1 MPDPSDGAA
10 RRRHTTS
17 VCSHQET
24 AQAGSSLPV
33 NATWLRGLAA
43 ALGLRPTKALGQNF
57 VHDAEVLRGIVRHA
71 GVRPG
76 NTVLE
81 VGPGLGS
88 LTLALLA
95 AGARVVA
102 VEIDPVLARALPAT
116 VADRM
121 PEASG
126 SLSVVHADALG
137 VTGPKSLG
145 LSQGA
150 DLPTLL
156 VANLPY
162 NVAVP
167 VLLTLLE
174 ALPCLESATVM
185 VQAEVADRL
194 AAAPGSRTYGI
205 PSAKVA
211 WYASARRTL
220 TIDRTVF
227 WPVPHV
233 DSALVELTRHA
244 PPATRAPR
252 EAVFAVIDAAFS
264 QRRKTLRQALAAL
277 AGSPQ
282 QAEQAARQAGVDP
295 RARGETLDVAA
306 FAALAEALGAQARP
320 QHSGGRAGS
329 PTTGAAACAP
339 GAGTCAA
346 PGAGTP
352 GSPAASPRAPKE
364 RP

>member
-10 RRRHTTS
+10 RRRHPTS
-17 VCSHQET
+17 ACPHQET
-24 AQAGSSLPV
+24 AEEGRLPPV
-33 NATWLRGLAA
+33 SPTWLRGLAA

-121 PEASG
+121 PEAAG
-126 SLSVVHADALG
+126 SLSVVHADALD

-145 LSQGA
+145 LPQGA

-194 AAAPGSRTYGI
+194 AAAPGSRTYGV

-227 WPVPHV
+227 WPVP
-233 DSALVELTRHA
+233 HA

-306 FAALAEALGAQARP
+306 FAALAEALGTRAR
-320 QHSGGRAGS
+320 HSGGRAGS
-329 PTTGAAACAP
+329 PTTEAACAP
-339 GAGTCAA
+339 GSGTRPA
-346 PGAGTP
+346 
-352 GSPAASPRAPKE
+352 PAASPRAPKE

>member
-10 RRRHTTS
+10 RRRHPTS
-17 VCSHQET
+17 ACPHQET
-24 AQAGSSLPV
+24 AEEGRPFPV
-33 NATWLRGLAA
+33 SPTWLRGLAA

-194 AAAPGSRTYGI
+194 AAAPGSRTYGV

-306 FAALAEALGAQARP
+306 FAALAEALGARARP
-320 QHSGGRAGS
+320 RHSGRRAGS
-329 PTTGAAACAP
+329 PTTEAACAP
-339 GAGTCAA
+339 GSGTRPA
-346 PGAGTP
+346 
-352 GSPAASPRAPKE
+352 PAASPPRRDHELPAC